1 MVFSSALFIFGFAPI
16 FFFCY
21 FSVPERGRNPV
32 ILVASILFYAMG
44 AGTVALVLMGSVW
57 LNQFVARRLVV
68 SDRKNSA
75 RLLAMGV
82 GLNLAALIYYKYTA
96 FGWNIVANMFQGL
109 AGVSF
114 GSAPRIVLPIGISFF
129 TFQGISYIIDVHRR
143 RVLPASGYFDF
154 AVYHTLFPQLV
165 AGPIVRYIEIQDRLY
180 RRSIDLGRL
189 TEGAYRFCLGLGKKI
204 VIADNLGNLADQ
216 IIKLP
221 SHELTCSHAWLGVL
235 CYSFQIYYDFS
246 GYSDMAIGLGK
257 LLGFDFPE
265 NFNQP
270 YRSANI
276 TEFWRRWHMTLSR
289 WFRDYVYIPLG
300 GNRRGPL
307 RTYFNLAAVFVL
319 CGLWHGAG
327 LNFLIWGM
335 YHGALLVIER
345 LLDRHLHWR
354 PRGPLAIAVTFA
366 LVTIGWVF
374 FRIDDL
380 GAEFTYLRAMFFAD
394 TADTIYFPIGYFLT
408 ADTMTYLAIA
418 TLFAFLPIEKLTAL
432 RPDRLGLFSGQLCFG
447 IFSFGLSLVQL
458 ASKSFNPFI
467 YFRF

>member
-32 ILVASILFYAMG
+32 ILVASILFYALG

-204 VIADNLGNLADQ
+204 VIADNLSNIADQ

-221 SHELTCSHAWLGVL
+221 THELTCSHAWLGVP
-235 CYSFQIYYDFS
+235 C
-246 GYSDMAIGLGK
+246 
-257 LLGFDFPE
+257 
-265 NFNQP
+265 
-270 YRSANI
+270 
-276 TEFWRRWHMTLSR
+276 
-289 WFRDYVYIPLG
+289 
-300 GNRRGPL
+300 
-307 RTYFNLAAVFVL
+307 
-319 CGLWHGAG
+319 
-327 LNFLIWGM
+327 
-335 YHGALLVIER
+335 
-345 LLDRHLHWR
+345 
-354 PRGPLAIAVTFA
+354 
-366 LVTIGWVF
+366 
-374 FRIDDL
+374 
-380 GAEFTYLRAMFFAD
+380 
-394 TADTIYFPIGYFLT
+394 
-408 ADTMTYLAIA
+408 
-418 TLFAFLPIEKLTAL
+418 
-432 RPDRLGLFSGQLCFG
+432 
-447 IFSFGLSLVQL
+447 
-458 ASKSFNPFI
+458 
-467 YFRF
+467 